1 TSTSIPVP
9 TRRPQ
14 PRRPLHPHLRR
25 ARFGPDPTSVSA
37 AAPNH
42 VPIPGTAV
50 VVEVAEADG
59 WYAEDGDRHF
69 NGYLVDL
76 ERMEA

>member
-1 TSTSIPVP
+1 
-9 TRRPQ
+9 
-14 PRRPLHPHLRR
+14 
-25 ARFGPDPTSVSA
+25 
-37 AAPNH
+37 
-42 VPIPGTAV
+42 